1 MKSHR
6 NITRREFLT
15 SLGAI
20 GVVIGFRDVGVGLA
34 RRKSRFEML
43 VVGDSLIWGQGLR
56 EEQKFYHLTRQWIA
70 DELMGSGGEVNLN
83 VKAHSGST
91 IKLDPDEN
99 AALKRG
105 NLNGDQ
111 AFHPEVN
118 VSFPAIDK
126 QIESAIADYP
136 EPGDVDLIMISGGIP
151 DVGVAKII
159 NPLESNKKLRERIDL
174 YCRGHMTE
182 VLSDAA
188 ISFPNAAIAIIGYY
202 PIITRHTPMKRIVND
217 ILELYNVP
225 GWAKPLVNN
234 PLKRNLWRLW
244 KGKMIKR
251 SEIWHAESTKAFQL
265 VVAELN
271 RSGGR
276 QRAVFVPSPIE
287 EKTAFG
293 TADSL
298 LFTVARR
305 GRPAD
310 PEGTV
315 RVAECRPALSDLR
328 KKTDLKYSTR
338 FCELASV
345 GHPNI
350 DGSKAYAE
358 SIKIALKP
366 LLNGAIK

>member
-1 MKSHR
+1 MKSHEKT
-6 NITRREFLT
+6 TRRAFLT
-15 SLGAI
+15 SLAAF
-20 GVVIGFRDVGVGLA
+20 GVAIGFRDVSVSFAG
-34 RRKSRFEML
+34 RKKRFEML

-56 EEQKFYHLTRQWIA
+56 EEQKFYHLTKQWIA
-70 DELMGSGGEVNLN
+70 DELMGSGGAVQLN

-91 IKLDPDEN
+91 IMLDPDEN
-99 AALKRG
+99 AALKRA
-105 NLNGDQ
+105 NLDGDQ

-118 VSFPAIDK
+118 VSFPTIDK
-126 QIESAIADYP
+126 QIASAIAEYP

-159 NPLESNKKLRERIDL
+159 NPLESNEKLRERIDL
-174 YCRGHMTE
+174 YCRGHMSE
-182 VLSDAA
+182 VLSQAA
-188 ISFPNAAIAIIGYY
+188 KSFPNASIAVVGYY

-225 GWAKPLVNN
+225 GWAKPLINN

-251 SEIWHAESTKAFQL
+251 SEIWHSESNRAFRH
-265 VVAELN
+265 VVSELN

-276 QRAVFVPSPIE
+276 ERAVFVRSPIE

-293 TADSL
+293 TTDSL

-310 PEGTV
+310 PKGTI
-315 RVAECRPALSDLR
+315 RVSECGPTLSDLR
-328 KKTDLKYSTR
+328 RKTDLKYSTR

-366 LLNGAIK
+366 LLNGDIK